1 MRLTP
6 VLGASKICS
15 LVCKRDRL
23 QLSVHI
29 GHFCSEHPACD
40 RLVVLKKVS
49 HIVLSCGYFA
59 LRLFL
64 TFGYVNRI
72 KHTEYENVRVQ
83 IYDQLKYFANRAIL
97 NLETRTG
104 T

>member
-23 QLSVHI
+23 QLSAHI

-40 RLVVLKKVS
+40 RLVVLEKVS
-49 HIVLSCGYFA
+49 HIVLSRGYLA
-59 LRLFL
+59 L
-64 TFGYVNRI
+64 
-72 KHTEYENVRVQ
+72 
-83 IYDQLKYFANRAIL
+83 
-97 NLETRTG
+97 
-104 T
+104 